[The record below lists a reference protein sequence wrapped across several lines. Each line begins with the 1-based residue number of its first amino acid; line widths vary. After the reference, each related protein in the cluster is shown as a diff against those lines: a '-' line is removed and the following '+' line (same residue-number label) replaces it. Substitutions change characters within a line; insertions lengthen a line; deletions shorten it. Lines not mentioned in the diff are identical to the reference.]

1 MIHIRVHEIQYNADG
16 IAEIESV
23 HNMEHAPDTFTIYC
37 KRDPSPKYEWVIEY
51 FISIATINIWQCINN
66 YPISFDVALR
76 GLQALVN
83 TNRIGLSLDFGQSVF
98 YYRFPPN
105 CTHYRIRN
113 MRTDEGIYGDVLM

>member
-1 MIHIRVHEIQYNADG
+1 MHIRVHEIQYNADG

-23 HNMEHAPDTFTIYC
+23 YTMEHSPDIFTVYC
-37 KRDPSPKYEWVIEY
+37 EKDPSPKYEWVIEY
-51 FISIATINIWQCINN
+51 FISCRRANIWQCINN

-83 TNRIGLSLDFGQSVF
+83 TNRIGLSLDFGQSIS
-98 YYRFPPN
+98 YRRFPPN

-113 MRTDEGIYGDVLM
+113 MRTDEGIYGDILM